1 MRRCPPISAKRL
13 SPRPEATGE
22 AVSRQAP
29 MKVKKTLLPFISP
42 DRERLSRLKT
52 ANGEDRKFMALASPD
67 RITVLFILSHD
78 RDDELSCAASTSLE
92 SMAPGVIIAALGEEL
107 DYLVLRDLFVRFR
120 DNAKI
125 LSAMASNAG
134 IDNKLAEVIAKE
146 GDIDVIKAFADNT
159 ALKEILPAVTDGLRA
174 NPLAD
179 KTLAEGLEAAANARR
194 DIQAEVEAPQGHDDE
209 ELNDLIAQEEGFDSD
224 RFNICQ
230 AIAHMTAGEKIK
242 LAHTGDRSVRNLLI
256 KDNNRVV
263 ATSVLKNPKLTEQ
276 EVVMTVSSTSVSE
289 DIIREIANTRKWMK
303 SYKVKVAM
311 LFNPHTPLSF
321 SLKIVDYLRD
331 RELKQLAKSKG
342 IPGALIHAADRKLKR
357 TQR

>member
-1 MRRCPPISAKRL
+1 
-13 SPRPEATGE
+13 
-22 AVSRQAP
+22 
-29 MKVKKTLLPFISP
+29 MKIKKSLLPFISP
-42 DRERLSRLKT
+42 DRERLSRLRT
-52 ANGEDRKFMALASPD
+52 AKGEDRKFMALSPPD
-67 RITVLFILSHD
+67 RVTVLFIFSHD
-78 RDDELSCAASTSLE
+78 RDDELSCVASASLE
-92 SMAPGVIIAALGEEL
+92 SMAQGVIIAALSEEL
-107 DYLVLRDLFVRFR
+107 DYLVLRDIFVRFR
-120 DNAKI
+120 GQSEI
-125 LSAMASNAG
+125 LSAIASNAG
-134 IDNKLAEVIAKE
+134 IDNKLAEVMARE
-146 GDIDVIKAFADNT
+146 GDKDVIKAFYDNP
-159 ALKEILPAVTDGLRA
+159 ALKEILPAITDGLRE

-179 KTLAEGLEAAANARR
+179 KTLAEGLEAAANERT
-194 DIQAEVEAPQGHDDE
+194 DMSAEDEAPQGHDDE
-209 ELNDLIAQEEGFDSD
+209 ELNDLIAQEESFDSD

-342 IPGALIHAADRKLKR
+342 VPGALIHAAERKLKR

>member
-1 MRRCPPISAKRL
+1 
-13 SPRPEATGE
+13 
-22 AVSRQAP
+22 
-29 MKVKKTLLPFISP
+29 MKVKKSLLPFISP
-42 DRERLSRLKT
+42 ESARLSRLKT
-52 ANGEDRKFMALASPD
+52 AKGANSEFMALASPD

-78 RDDELSCAASTSLE
+78 KDDELSCAASTSLE
-92 SMAPGVIIAALGEEL
+92 SMAPEVIIAALGEKL
-107 DYLVLRDLFVRFR
+107 DCLVLRDLFVRFR
-120 DNAKI
+120 DNSNI
-125 LSAMASNAG
+125 LSAIASNAG
-134 IDNKLAEVIAKE
+134 INNKLAEIIAKE
-146 GDIDVIKAFADNT
+146 GTADVIKAFTDNPS
-159 ALKEILPAVTDGLRA
+159 LECIVQAVTDGLRA

-179 KTLAEGLEAAANARR
+179 KTLAESLEAAANTRR
-194 DIQAEVEAPQGHDDE
+194 DIQADVETRHDNDDE
-209 ELNDLIAQEEGFDSD
+209 ELNDLIAQEKGFDSD

-342 IPGALIHAADRKLKR
+342 IPGALIHAAERKLKR